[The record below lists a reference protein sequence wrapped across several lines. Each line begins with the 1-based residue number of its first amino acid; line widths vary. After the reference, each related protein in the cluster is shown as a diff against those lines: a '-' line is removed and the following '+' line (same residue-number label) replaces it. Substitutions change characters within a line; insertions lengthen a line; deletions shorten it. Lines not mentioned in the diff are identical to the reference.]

1 MRRRELIWI
10 LGGATAVWP
19 FSVYAQKSE
28 PVVATAPL
36 SSLMTSPR
44 GRLIAS
50 PRGSGQAI
58 VTA

>member
-36 SSLMTSPR
+36 SSLMTSR
-44 GRLIAS
+44 RLIAS
-50 PRGSGQAI
+50 PRGSGQGI